1 MESDAEITIAFIFK
15 RSGKQKLKP
24 LEFYLPL
31 SMQLNWFSPQEAKDF
46 VKIAIKQKLLKEKEG
61 SIEPTFDVNQV
72 KIPVGFRPTK
82 QFFEIK
88 EKPDEKVEHSLL
100 EEIVEAIS
108 RKTDLDKKT
117 IIEKIKQIEQ
127 EKNITFE
134 VAALLFGKEYDI
146 VLEKFYEKIKE
157 NIEE

>member
-24 LEFYLPL
+24 SEFYLPL

-46 VKIAIKQKLLKEKEG
+46 VKIAIKQKLLKEKEEF
-61 SIEPTFDVNQV
+61 IEPIFDITQV
-72 KIPVGFRPTK
+72 KIPVGFHPTK
-82 QFFEIK
+82 QVFEIK
-88 EKPDEKVEHSLL
+88 EKVVEEK
-100 EEIVEAIS
+100 
-108 RKTDLDKKT
+108 DLRTK
-117 IIEKIKQIEQ
+117 IIEKISKKTNLDEKTITEKINQIEQ

-134 VAALLFGKEYDI
+134 VAALLFGKEYD
-146 VLEKFYEKIKE
+146 VDLDCFYEKIKE

>member
-1 MESDAEITIAFIFK
+1 
-15 RSGKQKLKP
+15 
-24 LEFYLPL
+24 
-31 SMQLNWFSPQEAKDF
+31 MQLNWFSPQEAKDF
-46 VKIAIKQKLLKEKEG
+46 VKIALKQKLLKENEETL
-61 SIEPTFDVNQV
+61 EPTFNVNQI

-82 QFFEIK
+82 QVFEIK
-88 EKPDEKVEHSLL
+88 EKPDEKVEPSLL

-146 VLEKFYEKIKE
+146 VLEKFYEEIKE